1 MIKIIDELS
10 NIMIGIIRTGV
21 ILRFIFCMM
30 TMQKADDEVEGMKKR
45 AINSILHNSRE
56 YISNKRYT
64 LFLLQMNIL

>member
-30 TMQKADDEVEGMKKR
+30 TMQKADDEMEGMKKR
-45 AINSILHNSRE
+45 AINLVIFYIIAESIFQ
-56 YISNKRYT
+56 IKDI
-64 LFLLQMNIL
+64 LFLYFSNT

>member
-45 AINSILHNSRE
+45 AINLVIFYIIAESIFQ
-56 YISNKRYT
+56 IKDI
-64 LFLLQMNIL
+64 LFFYFN

>member
-45 AINSILHNSRE
+45 AINLVIFYIIAESIFQ
-56 YISNKRYT
+56 IKDI
-64 LFLLQMNIL
+64 LFLYFK

>member
-1 MIKIIDELS
+1 MIKILDELS

-45 AINSILHNSRE
+45 AINLVIFYIIAESIFQ
-56 YISNKRYT
+56 IKDI
-64 LFLLQMNIL
+64 LFFYFRNT

>member
-45 AINSILHNSRE
+45 AINLVIFYIIAESIFQ
-56 YISNKRYT
+56 IKDI
-64 LFLLQMNIL
+64 LFFYFK

>member
-45 AINSILHNSRE
+45 AINLVIFYIIAESIFQ
-56 YISNKRYT
+56 IKDI
-64 LFLLQMNIL
+64 LFLYFN